1 MCSFSHSTVYICS
14 FQTSLSFQ
22 CVVHLHLWHVLPSL
36 AVHQSASSGC
46 WLMTDAAA
54 RWLYWAR
61 WQKMPV
67 TFPLLT
73 AALYKA
79 RCVWRQA
86 LGRGWAHA
94 CEQKSFFVCNWF
106 ISWIISPCR
115 HGHSSGESLEM
126 TIKVLGMK
134 NTTHTLL
141 ALQSSAFQMAK
152 KNQTAHVRKVCTWAP
167 CWVRLTL
174 WWWVRGCLFGSL
186 NCQDKIWQVDQ
197 GCSSNHCC
205 LSSWCMFA
213 M

>member
-1 MCSFSHSTVYICS
+1 MLFSNQSFLLVRCPSA
-14 FQTSLSFQ
+14 SLAR
-22 CVVHLHLWHVLPSL
+22 PSL
-36 AVHQSASSGC
+36 PRCASVCLIGLLANDRRCCTLALLSETAKNASDLSSADSSTLQGSVC
-46 WLMTDAAA
+46 LKASVRVWLGTCM
-54 RWLYWAR
+54 WAE
-61 WQKMPV
+61 V
-67 TFPLLT
+67 
-73 AALYKA
+73 
-79 RCVWRQA
+79 
-86 LGRGWAHA
+86 
-94 CEQKSFFVCNWF
+94 FFFFCVCNWF
-106 ISWIISPCR
+106 ISWIISLCR

-152 KNQTAHVRKVCTWAP
+152 KTQTAHIRKVCTWAP

-186 NCQDKIWQVDQ
+186 NCQDKIWQVEQ